1 MDAAS
6 FRIEIWRDRSRG
18 DSTLPAG
25 DFGAI
30 VPSERLPALFD
41 KIGML
46 GGVVIAALA
55 GDELRGYAALV
66 PSSALVGERWE
77 GLPDTFELGSIEVA
91 RSHRGRGVGT
101 ELLANLRAALPIES
115 LLLFARGMVS
125 HWDVTLTT
133 LSPVRHRS
141 RLLRMLGRAGFQRWE
156 TDDGEVNEHP
166 LNFLAVRAGLAAP
179 SASLLMLMERAGAGG
194 DLQ

>member
-1 MDAAS
+1 MDATS
-6 FRIEIWRDRSRG
+6 LRIEIWRDRFRG
-18 DSTLPAG
+18 ERARPAG

-30 VPSERLPALFD
+30 VPSARLPALFD
-41 KIGML
+41 QIGTL

-66 PSSALVGERWE
+66 PSSALARERWE

-91 RSHRGRGVGT
+91 RSHRGRGIGT

-115 LLLFARGMVS
+115 LLLFARGMAG
-125 HWDVTLTT
+125 HWDATRAS
-133 LSPVRHRS
+133 LSPVHYRRM
-141 RLLRMLGRAGFQRWE
+141 LLRMLGRVGFQRWE

-166 LNFLAVRAGLAAP
+166 LNFFAVRAGLRAP
-179 SASLLMLMERAGAGG
+179 SASLLMLMERAGGEIP
-194 DLQ
+194 